1 MNRRLSSG
9 VPNAYSGG
17 FSESIQR
24 QLERVNLPDK
34 IKCKTCHKW
43 RLIASFS
50 KRQLSIVRHAV
61 YEQGNRALSTGHA
74 SCLTC
79 TNGQI
84 TELTCVVCEQTKALD
99 GFANNQRKE
108 HENARCLRCV
118 QGHADAEPVVDEN
131 KLLTDSEFSTTLT
144 ASHAAS
150 LSGSTRPFTS
160 STQASALNG
169 YTTAE
174 ENHSMRTISLGGNNS
189 VEAERYDTTSSHAH
203 DQLGLTDGAS
213 VHSEWGAWGV
223 TTSRAPSTVATDDR
237 HRKFAKIKA
246 WKPEPIKENVAARAA
261 PVTKAEDNDNGDDE
275 EEDGWEL

>member
-1 MNRRLSSG
+1 MSRRLSSG

-17 FSESIQR
+17 FSETIQR

-50 KRQLSIVRHAV
+50 KRQLNIVRHAV
-61 YEQGNRALSTGHA
+61 HEQGNRALSTGHA

-84 TELTCVVCEQTKALD
+84 TELTCIVCEQTKALD

-174 ENHSMRTISLGGNNS
+174 ENNSMRTISLGGNNS
-189 VEAERYDTTSSHAH
+189 VEIERH
-203 DQLGLTDGAS
+203 DAATDGVS
-213 VHSEWGAWGV
+213 VHSRWEAWGL
-223 TTSRAPSTVATDDR
+223 TASRAPSTVATDDR
-237 HRKFAKIKA
+237 HRNFAKIKA
-246 WKPEPIKENVAARAA
+246 WKPEPIKENVAVRA
-261 PVTKAEDNDNGDDE
+261 PVTKTEDHDNGYE
-275 EEDGWEL
+275 EEDEEWEL

>member
-61 YEQGNRALSTGHA
+61 HEQGNRALSTGHA

-84 TELTCVVCEQTKALD
+84 SELTCIVCEQTKALD

-131 KLLTDSEFSTTLT
+131 KLLTDSEYSTTLT

-150 LSGSTRPFTS
+150 LSGSTPFTG
-160 STQASALNG
+160 STQASALSG
-169 YTTAE
+169 YTTAS
-174 ENHSMRTISLGGNNS
+174 ENYSMRTVGLGGNDS
-189 VEAERYDTTSSHAH
+189 FESERHDAASSSAH
-203 DQLGLTDGAS
+203 DQLGLTYGVS
-213 VHSEWGAWGV
+213 VHSEWEAWGV
-223 TTSRAPSTVATDDR
+223 TASRAPSTVTTDDR

-246 WKPEPIKENVAARAA
+246 WKPEPMKENVVARP
-261 PVTKAEDNDNGDDE
+261 PVTKTEDHDNGYE
-275 EEDGWEL
+275 EEDEEWVL